1 MPVKKPQ
8 SIVPVHLLKIAVGI
22 DSIEH
27 FRERMK
33 IRRKQGKTFT
43 HYTRHMPKR
52 AEEVLAGGSLYW
64 IVKGYVAVR
73 CPIVGLEEAVLE
85 NKGPHCGIVMKSEL
99 IPVLPQP
106 RRPHQGWRYLE
117 DEDAPADLAD
127 AGKGAAEMPPELL
140 AELRSLGLL

>member
-1 MPVKKPQ
+1 M
-8 SIVPVHLLKIAVGI
+8 PVHLLKIAVGI
-22 DSIEH
+22 ESLEH
-27 FRERMK
+27 FRQRMK
-33 IRRKQGKTFT
+33 ARKTRTFT

-64 IVKGYVAVR
+64 IVKGYVTVR
-73 CPIVGLEEAVLE
+73 CPIVRLEEAVLE
-85 NKGPHCGIVMKSEL
+85 NKGPHCGIVMKTEL

-117 DEDAPADLAD
+117 AEDAPPDLAKL
-127 AGKGAAEMPPELL
+127 GKGAAEMPPELM

>member
-1 MPVKKPQ
+1 M
-8 SIVPVHLLKIAVGI
+8 PVHLLKIAVGI
-22 DSIEH
+22 ESLDH
-27 FRERMK
+27 FRQRMK
-33 IRRKQGKTFT
+33 ARKTKTFT

-64 IVKGYVAVR
+64 IVKGYIAVR

-85 NKGPHCGIVMKSEL
+85 NKGPHCGIVMKTEL

-117 DEDAPADLAD
+117 SEDAPPDVAKL
-127 AGKGAAEMPPELL
+127 GKGAAEMPPELM

>member
-1 MPVKKPQ
+1 M
-8 SIVPVHLLKIAVGI
+8 SVHLLKIAVGI
-22 DSIEH
+22 ESLDH
-27 FRERMK
+27 FRQRMK
-33 IRRKQGKTFT
+33 ARKTKTFT

-64 IVKGYVAVR
+64 IVKGYIAVR
-73 CPIVGLEEAVLE
+73 CPIVRLEEAVLE
-85 NKGPHCGIVMKSEL
+85 NKGPHCGIVMKTEL

-117 DEDAPADLAD
+117 ADDAPPDLKTL
-127 AGKGAAEMPPELL
+127 GKGAAEMPPELM

>member
-1 MPVKKPQ
+1 M
-8 SIVPVHLLKIAVGI
+8 PVHLLKIAVGI
-22 DSIEH
+22 ESLDH
-27 FRERMK
+27 FRQRMK
-33 IRRKQGKTFT
+33 ARRTKTFT

-64 IVKGYVAVR
+64 IVKGHIAVR

-85 NKGPHCGIVMKSEL
+85 NKGPHCGIVMKTEL

-117 DEDAPADLAD
+117 SEDAPPDIAKL
-127 AGKGAAEMPPELL
+127 GKGAAEMPPELM

>member
-1 MPVKKPQ
+1 M
-8 SIVPVHLLKIAVGI
+8 PVHLLKIAVGI
-22 DSIEH
+22 ESLDH
-27 FRERMK
+27 FRQRMK
-33 IRRKQGKTFT
+33 ARKTKTFT

-64 IVKGYVAVR
+64 IVKGYIAVR

-85 NKGPHCGIVMKSEL
+85 NKGPHCGIVMKTEL

-117 DEDAPADLAD
+117 SDDAPPDVAKL
-127 AGKGAAEMPPELL
+127 GKGAAEMPPELM

>member
-1 MPVKKPQ
+1 M
-8 SIVPVHLLKIAVGI
+8 PVHLLKVAVGI
-22 DSIEH
+22 ESLDH
-27 FRERMK
+27 FRQRMK
-33 IRRKQGKTFT
+33 ARRTKTFT

-64 IVKGYVAVR
+64 IVKGYIAAR

-85 NKGPHCGIVMKSEL
+85 NKGPHCGIVMKTEL
-99 IPVLPQP
+99 IPVLPLP

-117 DEDAPADLAD
+117 AEDAPPDITAL
-127 AGKGAAEMPPELL
+127 GKGAAEMPPELM